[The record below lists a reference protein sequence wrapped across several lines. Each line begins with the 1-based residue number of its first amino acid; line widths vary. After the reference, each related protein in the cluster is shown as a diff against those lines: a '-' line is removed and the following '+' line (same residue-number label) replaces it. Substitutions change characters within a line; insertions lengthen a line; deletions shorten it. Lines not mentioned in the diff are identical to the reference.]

1 MALGMPHS
9 DAKSSLN
16 GSAADMEQSWDAE
29 GPPPPPMQSYLL
41 LTIFT
46 CFCPA
51 YPVNIVALVFSLMS
65 RKSYELGDYEGS
77 KRLGKQALNVAI
89 ASVIIGILIIIIFI
103 IVQFAKID
111 L

>member
-1 MALGMPHS
+1 MALGMPYS

-16 GSAADMEQSWDAE
+16 GSADFEHSWNAE
-29 GPPPPPMQSYLL
+29 APTPPPMQSYLI

-77 KRLGKQALNVAI
+77 KRLGKQALHVAI
-89 ASVIIGILIIIIFI
+89 ASLIIGIIIIIIFFV
-103 IVQFAKID
+103 VQFALIE